1 MACLKS
7 IEVLFTCILSLGA
20 FILLCYMVTLPTSTK
35 LLVFSIQEVD
45 SLDRGPSLDRSIVR
59 CVECSTVYVS
69 EDTDYTSHSESNAST
84 WRRNTPAQQIT
95 PESRVPHAN
104 SLLTSTTEPTTV
116 QSALEESTHYA
127 NTTLLQVKLS
137 LSQPLDNS
145 TNLDYTPLARAKP
158 TCRQPLCAEYLSEG
172 DKSRFTSCLQKVK
185 AHGGNPQEGRC
196 QFMPQTHRVPVA
208 LASYP
213 GSGNTWLRGL
223 LEAATGICTGFT
235 FCDISMRVKGFAG
248 ENIQSGAVLLVKTHA
263 EPHWS
268 HRTSKSVHF
277 GSAVFLVRN
286 PLDAFVA
293 EWNRRVANNFQGHTV
308 SLTSHVRSAGKEMFG
323 K

>member
-7 IEVLFTCILSLGA
+7 IEVVFTCMLSLGA
-20 FILLCYMVTLPTSTK
+20 VTLLCYMAVIPTSTN
-35 LLVFSIQEVD
+35 LFSIQEVD
-45 SLDRGPSLDRSIVR
+45 ILDRAPTLDRSRVR

-69 EDTDYTSHSESNAST
+69 EDTSVTSHSENKTST
-84 WRRNTPAQQIT
+84 WHRNMSAQQFN
-95 PESRVPHAN
+95 PESRILRAKSLPN
-104 SLLTSTTEPTTV
+104 SATEPTTL
-116 QSALEESTHYA
+116 QEDNTRYA
-127 NTTLLQVKLS
+127 DRALLQVNLS
-137 LSQPLDNS
+137 PSQSTDNS
-145 TNLDYTPLARAKP
+145 TISGYTSLTRATASKP

-172 DKSRFTSCLQKVK
+172 DKSRFSSCLQKVK
-185 AHGGNPQEGRC
+185 AHGGAPQKGQCR
-196 QFMPQTHRVPVA
+196 FMPQTHRVPVA

-223 LEAATGICTGFT
+223 LEAATGICTGFA

-263 EPHWS
+263 EPHWN
-268 HRTSKSVHF
+268 HRASNTVHF

-293 EWNRRVANNFQGHTV
+293 EWNRRVSNNFQGHTV
-308 SLTSHVRSAGKEMFG
+308 SLTSHVRSAGKDMFG
-323 K
+323 KQ